1 MIVYVVD
8 SKESIFWNLN
18 QNCNREMQMN
28 KDVRIVA
35 HLVECLPY
43 MLQALGLFS
52 ALNKTYTYNS
62 NTGEVESG

>member
-1 MIVYVVD
+1 
-8 SKESIFWNLN
+8 
-18 QNCNREMQMN
+18 MN
-28 KDVRIVA
+28 KEVRIVA